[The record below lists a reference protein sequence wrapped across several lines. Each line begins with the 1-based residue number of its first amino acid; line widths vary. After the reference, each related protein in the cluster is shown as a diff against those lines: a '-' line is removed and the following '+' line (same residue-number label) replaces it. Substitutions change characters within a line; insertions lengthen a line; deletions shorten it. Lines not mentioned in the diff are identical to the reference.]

1 MDDVE
6 RVQAGLN
13 EAGSTVRAAQT
24 VLSQGGLIDL
34 SELEKF
40 IKNLCGSVAILPKGQ
55 GSKIKI
61 ELVKLIDNLNE
72 LASLITA
79 QRDSLSG
86 ELKSLTDN
94 KRAVSAYGSGANVSQ
109 KKPKK

>member
-13 EAGSTVRAAQT
+13 EAASTVRAAQT
-24 VLSQGGLIDL
+24 MLSQGSLVDL

-40 IKNLCGSVAILPKGQ
+40 IKNLCGSVSSLPKGQ
-55 GSKIKI
+55 GKEIKT

-79 QRDSLSG
+79 QRDTLSG
-86 ELKSLTDN
+86 ELKSLSDS
-94 KRAVSAYGSGANVSQ
+94 KRAVSAYGSGAKASQ
-109 KKPKK
+109 KDPKK